1 MLIKAENS
9 IIFPFEIN
17 NDSDFDISII
27 DSFSA
32 LSILALNLTEK
43 KDESNSVSFFKKD
56 QWFLGNH
63 YQLRLISS
71 LI

>member
-43 KDESNSVSFFKKD
+43 KDESNNVSFFKKD
-56 QWFLGNH
+56 Q
-63 YQLRLISS
+63 
-71 LI
+71 